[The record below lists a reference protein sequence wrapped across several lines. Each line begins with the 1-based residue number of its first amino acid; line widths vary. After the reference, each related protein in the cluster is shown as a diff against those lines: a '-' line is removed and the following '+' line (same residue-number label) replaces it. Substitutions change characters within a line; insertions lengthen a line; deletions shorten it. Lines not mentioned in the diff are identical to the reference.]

1 MIIHYPNKV
10 QENDVIGITAIS
22 SAANILKVEKA
33 ENNLKKLGFR
43 IRETENVRKENKLV
57 SSSGKIR
64 TEEFMMLWQDK
75 EVSHIIAA
83 RGGEFVMEML
93 PYLHEYKEVLLT
105 SLPKWMQ
112 GYSDTSVLNFYLT
125 TNYNIA
131 TIHSQNLGDY
141 AMRKLHSSLKDALN
155 MVKLN
160 VGEEYTQN
168 SFDKYAKRDDGND
181 IEAEYEL
188 IYENEYKTVE
198 NINKCK
204 VSGRIIGGC
213 IDVIKTVIGTP
224 YDNVEKFCNQ
234 FEEGMLWC
242 IENCELSVPDL
253 YRALWQMREVG
264 WFKNV
269 NAFLIG
275 RTYSKEEVGGYTYL
289 DAIQDALSPLNVP
302 IIYDIDMG
310 HVPPQITFVNGA
322 YGEFEYSNGK
332 GKLIQKYI

>member
-1 MIIHYPNKV
+1 MVIRYPNKV

-22 SAANILKVEKA
+22 SAANIVKVETA

-43 IRETENVRKENKLV
+43 IKETENVRTETKLV
-57 SSSGKIR
+57 SSSGKKR
-64 TEEFMMLWQDK
+64 AEEFISLWQDK

-83 RGGEFVMEML
+83 RGGEFAMEML
-93 PYLHEYKEVLLT
+93 PYLHEHKDVLLNT
-105 SLPKWMQ
+105 LPKWVQ

-131 TIHSQNLGDY
+131 TVHSQNLGDY
-141 AMRKLHSSLKDALN
+141 AMRKLHSSLIDALN

-160 VGEEYTQN
+160 VGEEYTQE

-188 IYENEYKTVE
+188 VYENEYKAVE
-198 NINKCK
+198 NINECK
-204 VSGRIIGGC
+204 VSGRIISGC

-224 YDNVEKFCNQ
+224 YDNVKQFCKQ

-253 YRALWQMREVG
+253 YRALWQMREAG
-264 WFKNV
+264 WFENV

-302 IIYDIDMG
+302 IIYDIDIG
-310 HVPPQITFVNGA
+310 HVPPQITLINGA
-322 YGEFEYSNGK
+322 YGEFEYSKGK
-332 GKLIQKYI
+332 GKLTQKYI

>member
-1 MIIHYPNKV
+1 MVIRYPNKV

-22 SAANILKVEKA
+22 SAANIVKVETA

-43 IRETENVRKENKLV
+43 IKETENVRTENKLV
-57 SSSGKIR
+57 SSSGKKR
-64 TEEFMMLWQDK
+64 AEEFISLWQDK

-83 RGGEFVMEML
+83 RGGEFAMEML
-93 PYLHEYKEVLLT
+93 PYLHEHKDVLLST
-105 SLPKWMQ
+105 VPKWVQ

-131 TIHSQNLGDY
+131 TVHSQNLGDY
-141 AMRKLHSSLKDALN
+141 AMKKLHSSLIDALN

-160 VGEEYTQN
+160 VEEEYTQE

-188 IYENEYKTVE
+188 VYENEYKTVE
-198 NINKCK
+198 NINECK
-204 VSGRIIGGC
+204 VRGRIISGC

-224 YDNVEKFCNQ
+224 YDNVKQFCKQ

-253 YRALWQMREVG
+253 YRALWQMREAG
-264 WFKNV
+264 WFENV

-302 IIYDIDMG
+302 IIYDIDIG
-310 HVPPQITFVNGA
+310 HVPPQITLINGA
-322 YGEFEYSNGK
+322 YGEFEYSKGK
-332 GKLIQKYI
+332 GKLTQKYI